1 MNAGLLGLFSIST
14 NKVRDE
20 IVKRNADDDDR
31 DDGDDAVDGEVEE
44 VRTQISSYVINASS
58 TAHGLGDLNPGLRP

>member
-1 MNAGLLGLFSIST
+1 MNAGLLPLFSVFII
-14 NKVRDE
+14 KVRDE

-44 VRTQISSYVINASS
+44 VSIQMTS
-58 TAHGLGDLNPGLRP
+58 